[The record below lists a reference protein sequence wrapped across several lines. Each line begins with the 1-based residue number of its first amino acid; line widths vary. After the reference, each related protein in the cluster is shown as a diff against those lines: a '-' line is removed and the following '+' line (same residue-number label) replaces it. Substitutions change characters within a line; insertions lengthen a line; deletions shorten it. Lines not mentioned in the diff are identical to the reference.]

1 MGVTSDES
9 RKPVEGAD
17 LADDDRELLAELA
30 EAEAAE
36 AEARAAAA
44 RARAAAIRRRQ
55 HADEPV
61 VADVS
66 EGEQPSGSPP
76 RRLRWPR
83 RSSTVAGVVAV
94 GCTAALLAASGYM
107 TWQHRAMMQTEQ
119 ASAEFTAAARQVVV
133 TLLSIDF
140 GDAQAD
146 VQRILDVSTG
156 EFREDFEAAADDFV
170 KVAQDA
176 AVTTEARVT
185 AAAVESMTPDSAV
198 VLVTAATTV
207 TNAAGA
213 KDDPRSWRL
222 SVNVARDGDQ
232 IKMSKVEFVP

>member
-1 MGVTSDES
+1 MTSDES

-44 RARAAAIRRRQ
+44 RARAAAIRLRQ

-61 VADVS
+61 VADVA
-66 EGEQPSGSPP
+66 EGEQPNGSPS
-76 RRLRWPR
+76 RRWRWPHR
-83 RSSTVAGVVAV
+83 STVAGVVAV

-119 ASAEFTAAARQVVV
+119 ASAEFSAAARQVVV

-176 AVTTEARVT
+176 AVTTEAQVT